1 MIKKLGTV
9 ISGIGNS
16 VGGIAEGLS
25 YPSLASELE
34 NHFKVE
40 FVAPNVEKKKETTH
54 QRKQ

>member
-40 FVAPNVEKKKETTH
+40 FVAPNVEKKKGNS
-54 QRKQ
+54 